1 MQISPQRSQ
10 IDTTRVARR
19 GAGSGVGFVDLMTPP
34 MKDRNGA
41 AGVTSGAKR
50 QKYLTSGRD
59 ARFSEPL
66 YVRRSYVRRAGGM
79 PGLDG

>member
-1 MQISPQRSQ
+1 M
-10 IDTTRVARR
+10 
-19 GAGSGVGFVDLMTPP
+19 DLMTPP

-66 YVRRSYVRRAGGM
+66 YVRRSYVRRAGVCLGWM
-79 PGLDG
+79 DDAALHRGPRGCGDEPRLIV